1 MIITL
6 QHYLIVSVTLFVI
19 GAAGVVIRRNILILF
34 MSIELMLASA
44 NLAILAFS
52 RWTLLPEG
60 NAIVLFILAVMAAEA
75 AVGLAM
81 VVALS
86 RLKDEVTTDMIQSLK
101 G

>member
-75 AVGLAM
+75 AVGLAL

-86 RLKDEVTTDMIQSLK
+86 RLKEEVTTDMIQSLK